1 MESALV
7 LWKGVGMDKGRR
19 MLLIGVKWCV
29 IIGITLLWGKR
40 VVGVIG
46 EISELISGLLE
57 PCQFFSHSMGIPSF

>member
-29 IIGITLLWGKR
+29 IIGITLLWGKG
-40 VVGVIG
+40 VVGVIY
-46 EISELISGLLE
+46 
-57 PCQFFSHSMGIPSF
+57 M